1 MNDKIIN
8 KFKEAGALLDG
19 HFILSSGLHSAKYIQ
34 CARVMMFPK
43 IAKELCSILASD
55 ILKKINKVDFVASP
69 AMGGILVG
77 YEIARFLN
85 VPAIFFER
93 VEGTFQL
100 RRGFEITEGQ
110 KCLMVEDIIT
120 TGLSSR
126 ECIAAIKKHKADV
139 VGAACL
145 IDRSLGKA
153 NIGVDLI
160 SLAQMEIETFN
171 EETIPDWLAEIPVS
185 KPGSRNLR

>member
-1 MNDKIIN
+1 MNDKIID
-8 KFKEAGALLDG
+8 KFREAGALLDG

-43 IAKELCSILASD
+43 IAEELCSILATD
-55 ILKKINKVDFVASP
+55 ILKNIKKIDFVASP

-77 YEIARFLN
+77 YEIARFLD

-93 VEGTFQL
+93 VEGAFEL
-100 RRGFEITEGQ
+100 RRGFEIAEGQ
-110 KCLMVEDIIT
+110 RCLVVEDIIT

-126 ECIAAIKKHKADV
+126 ECIKAINKHRAEV

-153 NIGVDLI
+153 DIGVDLI
-160 SLAQMEIETFN
+160 SLAQMEIETFK
-171 EETIPDWLAEIPVS
+171 EEEVPNWLAEIPVS

>member
-1 MNDKIIN
+1 MNVVTKIVFFFLIFSIHSYA
-8 KFKEAGALLDG
+8 KAESTMSFLL
-19 HFILSSGLHSAKYIQ
+19 FE
-34 CARVMMFPK
+34 CT
-43 IAKELCSILASD
+43 
-55 ILKKINKVDFVASP
+55 KINKVDFVASP